1 MIYAAGGLGGAVM
14 SFVLDAL
21 IKGLGIPWA
30 FRIQGLAML
39 GTGLPAAHLLR
50 TRYPI
55 PPTKMVEWTM
65 FRDARFIVLFA
76 AGAVTT
82 FPLYVP
88 PFFLPLYAD
97 ALSLSSNA
105 GVSLVAGFN
114 FASAVG
120 RLGCGYA
127 GDVLGSV
134 NALLLAVTLNALT
147 MLIIWPLSDSLGPL
161 IPFVIL
167 NGMANG
173 GFFAIMPTIISS
185 IFGSARLSVAMGM
198 IVTGWF
204 GGYLLVC
211 FFLAVTGP
219 FFFFFLISG

>member
-1 MIYAAGGLGGAVM
+1 M

-21 IKGLGIPWA
+21 IKDLGIPWA
-30 FRIQGLAML
+30 FRIQGFAML
-39 GTGLPAAHLLR
+39 ATGLPAAHLLQ

-65 FRDARFIVLFA
+65 FRDAKFVVLFA

-97 ALSLSSNA
+97 ALALSSDA

-120 RLGCGYA
+120 RLGCGFA

-134 NALLLAVTLNALT
+134 NALLLSVTLNALT
-147 MLIIWPLSDSLGPL
+147 MLIIWPLSDSLGLL

-173 GFFAIMPTIISS
+173 GFFAIMPTIVSRV
-185 IFGSARLSVAMGM
+185 FGSARLSVAMGM

-211 FFLAVTGP
+211 LFDLFLLFG
-219 FFFFFLISG
+219 